1 MMFSGG
7 QAGGRAVAE
16 VRADPVRAVPGGRP
30 VEIACDESG
39 SDGENLTSGNT
50 DVFAHASVNLS
61 VEFAAHSVQVIRD
74 RIRSPAEEYKANH
87 LLREKHRAVL
97 EWLLDTDGPLYGH
110 AHVHLTEKPFFVV
123 DRMVDLLLGEA
134 GTTAVILY
142 REGRNSFGDEQWR
155 AFLESSNSL
164 LRLRNNGEA
173 DAPVDTFFHMVG
185 ALARTHPGDRSGN
198 GLADILAAL
207 LSARSRADAYRA
219 RISETPVLFPALNPL
234 LPAIVRTAAHWSG
247 GGRPLSL
254 VHDRQN
260 MLTEERIA
268 WLMQTARLA
277 GLRLVAARSD
287 PRVQLADFLAGI
299 ARKIA
304 SDERGGHGDPRLTA
318 LLRPYVDPSSVW
330 GDDRSWAVL
339 GGGDRSRRGP
349 CQDATAVQVAEPG
362 ERASAPGDRPLDHG
376 GSHG

>member
-1 MMFSGG
+1 M
-7 QAGGRAVAE
+7 AH
-16 VRADPVRAVPGGRP
+16 VRADPVRGVPGGRP

-50 DVFAHASVNLS
+50 DVFAHASVHLP

-110 AHVHLTEKPFFVV
+110 AHVHLTEKSFFVV
-123 DRMVDLLLGEA
+123 DRMVDLLLGET
-134 GTTAVILY
+134 GTTAATLY
-142 REGRNSFGDEQWR
+142 REGRNSFGDERWR
-155 AFLESSNSL
+155 AFLESSNRL
-164 LRLRNNGEA
+164 LRVRNNGEA
-173 DAPVDTFFHMVG
+173 GAPVDAFFHMID
-185 ALARTHPGDRSGN
+185 ALSWTYSGDPSGN
-198 GLADILAAL
+198 GLGDILAAL
-207 LSARSRADAYRA
+207 LAARSRADAYRA
-219 RISETPVLFPALNPL
+219 RIAETPAIYPVLNPL

-247 GGRPLSL
+247 GGRPVSL

-260 MLTEERIA
+260 MLTEDRIA
-268 WLMQTARLA
+268 WLKETARLA

-304 SDERGGHGDPRLTA
+304 SDERGGRGDARLTT
-318 LLRPYVDPSSVW
+318 LLRPYVDPYSVW

-339 GGGDRSRRGP
+339 GP
-349 CQDATAVQVAEPG
+349 VPEAATGRVG
-362 ERASAPGDRPLDHG
+362 MR
-376 GSHG
+376 